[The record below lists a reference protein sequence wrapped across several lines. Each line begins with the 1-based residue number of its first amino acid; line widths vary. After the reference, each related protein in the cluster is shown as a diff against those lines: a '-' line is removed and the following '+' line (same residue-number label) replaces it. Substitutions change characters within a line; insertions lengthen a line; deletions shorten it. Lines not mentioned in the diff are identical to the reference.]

1 MDVQILASILGGLVG
16 GLFTF
21 LGVLITIAYERSK
34 DTKEEM
40 RRLKEKEEEQVK
52 ARPRLEIQ
60 EYSYFDEE
68 RVSEP
73 DLEVVMAS
81 IKDFKDIGRA
91 CFKYNPDIINKD
103 KWVSVDYVLKNIG
116 ATEIDH
122 LYLITNLPKNTSLFN
137 ASNNEYISDYKNEFL
152 NYSVILEKTIKPQQ
166 TVKIRVSYVTDEVI
180 VSNLGSAPI
189 SIWLMDINKNVWS
202 QSLFAPQNKIYNS
215 EKRDY
220 KTFREHS
227 DITTAI
233 ECFRNPMM
241 W

>member
-21 LGVLITIAYERSK
+21 LGVLITIAYERRK
-34 DTKEEM
+34 DVKEER
-40 RRLKEKEEEQVK
+40 RRLKDKEEEQIK

-60 EYSYFDEE
+60 EYSYFDEK
-68 RVSEP
+68 RISDI

-91 CFKYNPDIINKD
+91 CFKYNPDIINKG

-166 TVKIRVSYVTDEVI
+166 TVKIRISYVTDEVI

-202 QSLFAPQNKIYNS
+202 QALFAPQNKIYNS

-220 KTFREHS
+220 KTFREYS

>member
-1 MDVQILASILGGLVG
+1 
-16 GLFTF
+16 
-21 LGVLITIAYERSK
+21 
-34 DTKEEM
+34 M

-103 KWVSVDYVLKNIG
+103 KWFSVDYVLKNIG

-202 QSLFAPQNKIYNS
+202 QSLYAPQNKIYNS

-220 KTFREHS
+220 KTFREYS